1 VISGKVQNVVKNPL
15 SNIKVTAT
23 FYDAQGNNIGSYKQ
37 GTVTPSKVNGL
48 QYGVFNLKAVKSA
61 NNWNPVFLTLEYQE
75 PKSTLST
82 VTSKTIKNFFTE
94 NVIQR
99 QAGKT
104 PSFLLLLDT
113 KQFCH
118 VAKDFQCER
127 QQNKFNTID
136 LTTNPDRQGNW
147 LISGKVQN
155 VVKNPLS
162 TIKATATFY
171 DAQGNNIGAYT
182 QGSVTPSKVNSQ
194 EYGVFNLKAMKST
207 MSGNPVFLRIEY
219 QGS

>member
-1 VISGKVQNVVKNPL
+1 MKSGK
-15 SNIKVTAT
+15 
-23 FYDAQGNNIGSYKQ
+23 
-37 GTVTPSKVNGL
+37 
-48 QYGVFNLKAVKSA
+48 
-61 NNWNPVFLTLEYQE
+61 NWNPVFLRLEYQD
-75 PKSTLST
+75 PTSTLST
-82 VTSKTIKNFFTE
+82 VTTKTIKNFFTE

-99 QAGKT
+99 QSGKT

-113 KQFCH
+113 KQICH
-118 VAKDFQCER
+118 IAKDFKCEL

-136 LTTNPDRQGNW
+136 LTTNPDGKGNW
-147 LISGKVQN
+147 VISGKVQN
-155 VVKNPLS
+155 VVKNTLNN
-162 TIKATATFY
+162 IKATATFY

-194 EYGVFNLKAMKST
+194 QYGVFNLKAMKST